1 MNTKAC
7 AHWLWDASRGIRSRI
22 VLSGASGV
30 GYVCASLAFVWVSK
44 RLVDIATVKADGQVW
59 QYACLLAGCVVF
71 QLYFSA
77 AGSRLDLINAVRL
90 KNSLRG
96 RLFACVMESRLTDR
110 KGAHTGDT
118 LNRMEED
125 TRVVVEALT
134 NALPSL
140 LATVVQL
147 IAAFAFLL
155 ALQPSLAWM
164 LAGIMPVALLV
175 SKLYLKRMRRLTGEI
190 RATEG
195 QILSHVQEH
204 LQHRTLIRTMEHTP
218 RTLSVL
224 DGMQAILQR
233 QVTHRTDFTLFSRTA
248 VQAGFAAG
256 YCVAFLWGIH
266 GLMGGAVTFGMMTA
280 FLQLVG
286 QVQRPVV
293 EMSRYIPSFVYAVT
307 SVERLAELDRLPTEE
322 RGEPVLLE
330 GKAGI
335 RLTGVDF
342 AYPDARRRVISG
354 FSYDFRPGS
363 LTALVGETGVGKS
376 TLIRLMLALLTPDRG
391 AVTIYNENREVL
403 VSPLTRC
410 NLVYVPQGNTLLS
423 GTIRDNLL
431 LGNPLATDDEL
442 NQALHTAV
450 AEFVFD
456 LPEGLDTRCG
466 EGGEGLSEGQ
476 AQRIA
481 IARGLLRPGGIL
493 LLDEPTSSLDSE
505 TERTLLGRL
514 AEVTAGKTV
523 VLVTHRSEAAAACD
537 DCVHL
542 KRNQ

>member
-1 MNTKAC
+1 MC
-7 AHWLWDASRGIRSRI
+7 IHWLWDASRGIRLRTA
-22 VLSGASGV
+22 LSGGCGV

-44 RLVDIATVKADGQVW
+44 RLVDIATAKADGQVCP
-59 QYACLLAGCVVF
+59 YACLLAGCVVF
-71 QLYFSA
+71 QLCFSA

-90 KNSLRG
+90 KNTLRG
-96 RLFACVMESRLTDR
+96 RLFARVMESRLTDR
-110 KGAHTGDT
+110 KRAHTGDT

-147 IAAFAFLL
+147 IAAFTFLL

-175 SKLYLKRMRRLTGEI
+175 SKLYLRRMRRLTREI
-190 RATEG
+190 RTTEG

-204 LQHRTLIRTMEHTP
+204 LQHRTLIRTLEHTP
-218 RTLSVL
+218 RTLAAL
-224 DGMQAILQR
+224 AGMQSVLQR
-233 QVTHRTDFTLFSRTA
+233 QVTRRTDFTLFSRTV

-266 GLMGGAVTFGMMTA
+266 GLVGGTVTFGMLTA

-293 EMSRYIPSFVYAVT
+293 EMSRYVPSFVYAVT
-307 SVERLAELDRLPTEE
+307 SVERLAELDGLPAEE
-322 RGEPVLLE
+322 RGELVFLE

-342 AYPDARRRVISG
+342 AYPGGQRRVISD
-354 FSYDFRPGS
+354 FTYDFRPGS
-363 LTALVGETGVGKS
+363 LTAVVGETGAGKS
-376 TLIRLMLALLTPDRG
+376 TLIRLMLALVTPDRG
-391 AVTIYNENREVL
+391 TVTVYNENREV
-403 VSPLTRC
+403 SASSLTRC

-431 LGNPLATDDEL
+431 LGNPLATDDEI

-456 LPEGLDTRCG
+456 LPAGLDTRCG

-476 AQRIA
+476 AQRVA
-481 IARGLLRPGGIL
+481 IARGLLRPGSIL

-505 TERTLLGRL
+505 TERTLLPRL
-514 AEVTAGKTV
+514 AGAAASKTV
-523 VLVTHRSEAAAACD
+523 VLVTHRSEATNACHSS
-537 DCVHL
+537 VHL
-542 KRNQ
+542 KRT